1 MSSKITRAY
10 MRGRLYTVLI
20 SFVLA
25 VAVGTG
31 FILWKLENAKI
42 DVKFGA
48 VIGYMAEATSD
59 VIYQS
64 LRLEHLSA
72 NLQSQARNGVTVT
85 MAPAPGPTPLGA
97 AGPADVDAVHAELAA
112 ALKRLEHAYDTLER
126 SSGAERQMLES
137 RRIAIAEDGDA
148 IQAPLERI
156 DTVFDAIAGLRV
168 PAAIRQ
174 VWEDTGNGVS
184 LKAEIRQVLT
194 LANRLEIFSDYTA
207 PSAQRVFRELQ
218 QLANRT
224 IKPHLALIQ
233 DDLHEDMAYSYT
245 TLQWFMVL
253 VGLTIVLAS
262 ALVGLRVLD
271 PMMHKVATTHEN
283 LREAHES
290 IEAALK
296 RAESADRAKSEFLA
310 NMSHEIRTPMN
321 GVLGMAELLSRSEL
335 DKRQAMFVDV
345 ILKSGSALLTIINDI
360 LDFSKID
367 AGQLELDP
375 APFRLGEAIE
385 DVATL
390 VSARVAEKDLELI
403 VRVDPHLPSSVTG
416 DVGRF
421 RQIATNLVGNAV
433 KFTEKGHVLVDVSG
447 TVEKGVASVTVR
459 VEDTGIGI
467 PQAKLACVFD
477 KFAQVDASSTRKHE
491 GTGLGLAIASRLVEL
506 MDGEIAAES
515 ALGKGSA
522 FWFTIRLPVDEA
534 DIGNKPVP
542 YDVSGAR
549 VLIVDDNPINRDILS
564 EQMHSW
570 GFECAA
576 VESGE
581 TGIAFLK
588 RASELGA
595 RVDCVVLDYQMPG
608 MNGVETARAITTDPA
623 TAAIPMLLLTS
634 VDQSDV
640 SRLATECGIAAQL
653 PKPARSSALLEA
665 LVSVLQSARAAAAM
679 PEEMPVTLNSRVRTN
694 PVPAQAVERRISV
707 ASLRKAPDL
716 DVLVAEDNEVNQL
729 VFRQILDGLDLSYRI
744 ASNGRM
750 AVDMHR
756 SLRPKVIL
764 MDVSM
769 PEMNGLE
776 ATRTIR
782 KAEAGTGEHTPII
795 GITAHALK
803 GDRDKCLDAGMDDY
817 LSKPVSPNKLSI
829 KIETWL
835 RGGDMARTA

>member
-1 MSSKITRAY
+1 MSSIITRAY
-10 MRGRLYTVLI
+10 LRGRLYMVLI
-20 SFVLA
+20 GFVLA
-25 VAVGTG
+25 VGAGTG

-48 VIGYMAEATSD
+48 VISYMAEATSD

-72 NLQSQARNGVTVT
+72 DLQAQARNRVTPT
-85 MAPAPGPTPLGA
+85 IKPLDGPSPLGA
-97 AGPADVDAVHAELAA
+97 AGPADVNAVHAELAA
-112 ALKRLEHAYDTLER
+112 ALKRLERAYDTLET

-137 RRIAIAEDGDA
+137 RRITIEEGGDA
-148 IQAPLERI
+148 PQAPLEHI
-156 DTVFDAIAGLRV
+156 NTVFDAISGLRAPV
-168 PAAIRQ
+168 AVRQ
-174 VWEDTGNGVS
+174 VWDDTESGMS
-184 LKAEIRQVLT
+184 LKNEIRQVLT
-194 LANRLEIFSDYTA
+194 LANRLEIFSDYTT
-207 PSAQRVFRELQ
+207 PSAQRVFRDLQ

-233 DDLHEDMAYSYT
+233 DDLSEDMAYSYT
-245 TLQWFMVL
+245 TLQWFMAL
-253 VGLTIVLAS
+253 VGFTIVLAS
-262 ALVGLRVLD
+262 VLVGVRVLD
-271 PMMHKVATTHEN
+271 PMMQKVAASHEN

-290 IEAALK
+290 IEAALE

-403 VRVDPHLPSSVTG
+403 VRVDPHLPASVTG

-421 RQIATNLVGNAV
+421 RQIVTNLVGNAV
-433 KFTEKGHVLVDVSG
+433 KFTEKGHVLIDVSG
-447 TVEKGVASVTVR
+447 TVEKGIVTVTVR

-467 PQAKLACVFD
+467 PEAKLASVFD

-506 MDGEIAAES
+506 MDGKIAAES
-515 ALGKGSA
+515 VLGRGSA
-522 FWFTIRLPVDEA
+522 FWFTVHMPVDGT
-534 DIGNKPVP
+534 DTGNKPVP

-564 EQMHSW
+564 EQMRSW

-576 VESGE
+576 VENGE
-581 TGIAFLK
+581 TGLAFLK
-588 RASELGA
+588 RAAELGA

-608 MNGVETARAITTDPA
+608 MNGVETARAIAADPA

-665 LVSVLQSARAAAAM
+665 IVSVLQSARAAAATSDHA
-679 PEEMPVTLNSRVRTN
+679 PDLPVSRQRTA
-694 PVPAQAVERRISV
+694 PAQTIERRIS
-707 ASLRKAPDL
+707 AAALRKPQNL

-729 VFRQILDGLDLSYRI
+729 VFRQILDGLGLSYRI

-750 AVDMHR
+750 AVEMHR
-756 SLRPKVIL
+756 SLRPRIVL

-769 PEMNGLE
+769 PEVNGLE

-782 KAEAGTGEHTPII
+782 KAEAETGEHTPII

>member
-1 MSSKITRAY
+1 MSSMITRAY
-10 MRGRLYTVLI
+10 MRGRLYMVLI

-25 VAVGTG
+25 VATGTG

-48 VIGYMAEATSD
+48 VISYMAEATSD

-72 NLQSQARNGVTVT
+72 NQRSQTTDRATAST
-85 MAPAPGPTPLGA
+85 TSLASPAPLGA
-97 AGPADVDAVHAELAA
+97 AGPADVNAVHAELTA
-112 ALKRLEHAYDTLER
+112 ALARLEQAYDTLEK
-126 SSGAERQMLES
+126 SSGAERGMLES
-137 RRIAIAEDGDA
+137 RRIAIAEGDGADQVA
-148 IQAPLERI
+148 LEHI
-156 DTVFDAIAGLRV
+156 NTVFDAISGLRAPLAV
-168 PAAIRQ
+168 RQ
-174 VWEDTGNGVS
+174 VWDDRGTGIS
-184 LKAEIRQVLT
+184 LKVEIRQVLT
-194 LANRLEIFSDYTA
+194 LANRLEIFADYTT

-233 DDLHEDMAYSYT
+233 DDLSEDMAYSYT

-271 PMMHKVATTHEN
+271 PMMLKVATTHEN
-283 LREAHES
+283 LQEAHES
-290 IEAALK
+290 IEAALE

-345 ILKSGSALLTIINDI
+345 ILKSGGALLTIINDI

-403 VRVDPHLPSSVTG
+403 VRVDPHLPASVTG

-421 RQIATNLVGNAV
+421 RQIVTNLVGNAV
-433 KFTEKGHVLVDVSG
+433 KFTEKGHVLIDVSG
-447 TVEKGVASVTVR
+447 TVEKGIATVAVR

-467 PQAKLACVFD
+467 PEAKLASVFD

-506 MDGEIAAES
+506 MDGDIAAES
-515 ALGKGSA
+515 VLGKGSV
-522 FWFTIRLPVDEA
+522 FRFTVHLPVDET
-534 DIGNKPVP
+534 DTGSKPVP

-576 VESGE
+576 VENGE
-581 TGIAFLK
+581 TGLAFLK
-588 RASELGA
+588 RAAELGA

-608 MNGVETARAITTDPA
+608 MNGVETARAVSADPA

-665 LVSVLQSARAAAAM
+665 IVAVLQSARAAAAASDHA
-679 PEEMPVTLNSRVRTN
+679 PDAPTSRERAA
-694 PVPAQAVERRISV
+694 PGQALERRISA
-707 ASLRKAPDL
+707 ASLRKPPHL

-750 AVDMHR
+750 AVEMHR
-756 SLRPKVIL
+756 SLRPRIVL

-769 PEMNGLE
+769 PEVNGLE

-782 KAEAGTGEHTPII
+782 RAEAETGEHTPII

>member
-1 MSSKITRAY
+1 MSSKFTRAY

-72 NLQSQARNGVTVT
+72 SLQSQVRNATT
-85 MAPAPGPTPLGA
+85 APMAPVAGPAPLGA
-97 AGPADVDAVHAELAA
+97 AGPADVNAVHAELAA
-112 ALKRLEHAYDTLER
+112 ALKRLERAYDTLET
-126 SSGAERQMLES
+126 SSGAERRMLES
-137 RRIAIAEDGDA
+137 RRIAIEEGGGAA
-148 IQAPLERI
+148 QAPLEHI
-156 DTVFDAIAGLRV
+156 NTVFDAISGLRAPLAV
-168 PAAIRQ
+168 RQ
-174 VWEDTGNGVS
+174 VWDDSDSGMS
-184 LKAEIRQVLT
+184 LKTEIRQVLT
-194 LANRLEIFSDYTA
+194 LANRLEIFADYTT

-233 DDLHEDMAYSYT
+233 DDLSEDMAYSYT

-262 ALVGLRVLD
+262 ALVGLRILD
-271 PMMHKVATTHEN
+271 PMMQKVATSHEN

-290 IEAALK
+290 IEAALE

-403 VRVDPHLPSSVTG
+403 VRVDPNLPSSVTG

-421 RQIATNLVGNAV
+421 RQIITNLVGNAV
-433 KFTEKGHVLVDVSG
+433 KFTEKGHVLIDVSG
-447 TVEKGVASVTVR
+447 TVDKGIATVTVH

-467 PQAKLACVFD
+467 PEAKLASVFD
-477 KFAQVDASSTRKHE
+477 KFAQVDASSTRRHE

-506 MDGEIAAES
+506 MDGRIS
-515 ALGKGSA
+515 ADSVLGKGSA
-522 FWFTIRLPVDEA
+522 FWFTVRLPVDET
-534 DIGNKPVP
+534 DTGDRPVP
-542 YDVSGAR
+542 FDVSGAR
-549 VLIVDDNPINRDILS
+549 ILIVDDNPINRDILS
-564 EQMHSW
+564 EQMRSW

-576 VESGE
+576 VENGE
-581 TGIAFLK
+581 TGLAFLK

-608 MNGVETARAITTDPA
+608 MNGVETARAITADPA
-623 TAAIPMLLLTS
+623 TAAIPILLLTS

-640 SRLATECGIAAQL
+640 GRLAAECGIRAQL

-665 LVSVLQSARAAAAM
+665 IVTMLQAARAAMTA
-679 PEEMPVTLNSRVRTN
+679 PEEKPAVPPPGQRTA
-694 PVPAQAVERRISV
+694 PRRAAERRISA
-707 ASLRKAPDL
+707 ASLRKSPDL

-750 AVDMHR
+750 AVEMHR
-756 SLRPKVIL
+756 SLRPRIVL

-803 GDRDKCLDAGMDDY
+803 GDRDKCMDAGMDDY